1 MIKVFAK
8 ISFMLFLVSAFVY
21 CGAAFALEGF
31 RDIENS
37 GINIEAPWENNG
49 TSIYN
54 DAMIVKNAFC
64 DNNEKLYAV
73 VGKSQILNFDTPV
86 KRISIADPNLA
97 DIVILTSK
105 QLMVNGKKTGSTSLI
120 FWGEDKTPVFYNL
133 VIRQD
138 VDEFLKADDYIAPN
152 EDISIIFN
160 DNGAVLSGRVSTTA
174 TRKKINDLAKA
185 YNINLVDM
193 TESASK
199 QVLLEVK
206 VAEVTKNFT
215 RNLGTGFSIGNNSKF
230 QQAGGSMSGD
240 GGFATDA
247 LPLGKF
253 SRVLV
258 DNGVKYFFSNKAG
271 DIAFELQAA
280 ETKGDAQILAEPKLL
295 AVDGEE
301 ASFNVGNEVPV
312 PSDMGQYG
320 QIAYDFKKTGVILNF
335 TPTIMEKTGRIKL
348 KLAPEV
354 SEIDRA
360 SGVVDTQNAVVIPGF
375 KTRKVETTV
384 ELMDGET
391 LVIAGLLNNTSSKTN
406 NQVPFLGDIPI
417 IGVLFKTIE
426 DAKNDTELM
435 IFITPRIVD
444 APVARSIQETL

>member
-1 MIKVFAK
+1 MMFKKVKRIIFL
-8 ISFMLFLVSAFVY
+8 LFFIFLCSGVLAQD
-21 CGAAFALEGF
+21 EF
-31 RDIENS
+31 RSVENQTEDIP
-37 GINIEAPWENNG
+37 APWESESTFN
-49 TSIYN
+49 YN
-54 DAMIVKNAFC
+54 DSMVVKNALR
-64 DNNEKLYAV
+64 DNNQKLYAV
-73 VGKSQILNFDTPV
+73 VGKTQILNFDTPL
-86 KRISIADPNLA
+86 KRISIADPSIA

-105 QLMVNGKKTGSTSLI
+105 QLMVNGKKAGNTSLI
-120 FWGEDKTPVFYNL
+120 FWGSESEPVFYNL
-133 VIRQD
+133 VIQQD
-138 VDEFLKADDYIAPN
+138 VDEFLRAVDYIAPN
-152 EDISIIFN
+152 ENVSIIFN
-160 DNGAVLSGRVSTTA
+160 NNGAVLSGKVSTTA
-174 TRKKINDLAKA
+174 TRQKILDLAKA

-206 VAEVTKNFT
+206 VAEVSKNFS

-230 QQAGGSMSGD
+230 EQAGGSMTGD

-258 DNGVKYFFSNKAG
+258 TNGVKYFFSNKAG

-312 PSDMGQYG
+312 PSDVGQYG

-354 SEIDRA
+354 SEIDRS
-360 SGVVDTQNAVVIPGF
+360 SGVMDAQNAVVIPGF

-391 LVIAGLLNNTSSKTN
+391 LVIAGLLNNSSSKTN
-406 NQVPFLGDIPI
+406 NQVPLLGDIPI
-417 IGVLFKTIE
+417 IGILFKKVE
-426 DAKNDTELM
+426 DTKNDTELM

-444 APVARSIQETL
+444 APILEDI

>member
-1 MIKVFAK
+1 MNSKEDIQ
-8 ISFMLFLVSAFVY
+8 IQ
-21 CGAAFALEGF
+21 
-31 RDIENS
+31 DIECKVLN
-37 GINIEAPWENNG
+37 GRKINLKVCLKIKTVVYSNEN
-49 TSIYN
+49 
-54 DAMIVKNAFC
+54 
-64 DNNEKLYAV
+64 
-73 VGKSQILNFDTPV
+73 
-86 KRISIADPNLA
+86 
-97 DIVILTSK
+97 
-105 QLMVNGKKTGSTSLI
+105 
-120 FWGEDKTPVFYNL
+120 
-133 VIRQD
+133 
-138 VDEFLKADDYIAPN
+138 
-152 EDISIIFN
+152 ISIIFN
-160 DNGAVLSGRVSTTA
+160 NNGAVLSGKISTTA

-215 RNLGTGFSIGNNSKF
+215 RNLGTGFSIGNNSKY
-230 QQAGGSMSGD
+230 QQAGGSISGN

-280 ETKGDAQILAEPKLL
+280 DAQILAEPKLL

-320 QIAYDFKKTGVILNF
+320 QIAYEFKKTGVILNF

-360 SGVVDTQNAVVIPGF
+360 AGVVDTQNSVVIPGF

-391 LVIAGLLNNTSSKTN
+391 LVIAGLLKNTSSKAN

-417 IGVLFKTIE
+417 IGVLFKTVE
-426 DAKNDTELM
+426 DAKDDTELM

-444 APVARSIQETL
+444 APILDSIQETL

>member
-1 MIKVFAK
+1 MTKKFKILILTIFIAQLCICVFAQD
-8 ISFMLFLVSAFVY
+8 
-21 CGAAFALEGF
+21 GF
-31 RDIENS
+31 RSVENQPMVLNAS
-37 GINIEAPWENNG
+37 WEKDSAVYN
-49 TSIYN
+49 YN
-54 DAMIVKNAFC
+54 DAMIVKNALRD
-64 DNNEKLYAV
+64 DNQKLYAV

-86 KRISIADPNLA
+86 KRISIADPTVA
-97 DIVILTSK
+97 DIVILTSR
-105 QLMVNGKKTGSTSLI
+105 QLLVNGKKAGNTSLI
-120 FWGEDKTPVFYNL
+120 FWGKDSEPVFYNL
-133 VIRQD
+133 VIQQD
-138 VDEFLKADDYIAPN
+138 VDEFLKAVDYIAPN
-152 EDISIIFN
+152 EDVSIIFN
-160 DNGAVLSGRVSTTA
+160 NNGAVLSGKVSTTA
-174 TRKKINDLAKA
+174 TRQKILDLAKA

-206 VAEVTKNFT
+206 VAEVSKNFS

-230 QQAGGSMSGD
+230 QQAGGSMTGD

-258 DNGVKYFFSNKAG
+258 NNGVKYFFSNKSG

-295 AVDGEE
+295 AVDGED

-312 PSDMGQYG
+312 PSDVGQYG

-354 SEIDRA
+354 SEIDRS
-360 SGVVDTQNAVVIPGF
+360 SGVMDAQNAVVIPGF

-391 LVIAGLLNNTSSKTN
+391 LVIAGLLNNSSSKTN
-406 NQVPFLGDIPI
+406 NQVPFLGDLPL
-417 IGVLFKTIE
+417 IGILFKKVE
-426 DAKNDTELM
+426 DTKNDTELM

-444 APVARSIQETL
+444 APTIEDI

>member
-1 MIKVFAK
+1 MMFRRFKKLLFTLILALLCTCSFAQ
-8 ISFMLFLVSAFVY
+8 SN
-21 CGAAFALEGF
+21 F
-31 RDIENS
+31 RGVENQPVN
-37 GINIEAPWENNG
+37 INAPWENED
-49 TSIYN
+49 SYN
-54 DAMIVKNAFC
+54 FNDSMVVKNALR
-64 DNNEKLYAV
+64 DNNQKLYAV

-86 KRISIADPNLA
+86 KRISIADPSVA

-105 QLMVNGKKTGSTSLI
+105 QLMVNGKKAGNTSLI
-120 FWGEDKTPVFYNL
+120 FWGKNSEPVFYNL
-133 VIRQD
+133 VIQQD
-138 VDEFLKADDYIAPN
+138 VDEFLKAVDYIAPN
-152 EDISIIFN
+152 ENVSIIFN
-160 DNGAVLSGRVSTTA
+160 NNGAVLSGKVSTTA
-174 TRKKINDLAKA
+174 TRQKILDLAKA

-206 VAEVTKNFT
+206 VAEVTKNFS

-230 QQAGGSMSGD
+230 EQAGGSMTGD

-258 DNGVKYFFSNKAG
+258 SNGVKYFFSNKAG

-312 PSDMGQYG
+312 PSDVGQYG

-354 SEIDRA
+354 SEIDRS
-360 SGVVDTQNAVVIPGF
+360 SGVMDAQNAVVIPGF

-391 LVIAGLLNNTSSKTN
+391 LVIAGLLNNSSSKSN
-406 NQVPFLGDIPI
+406 NQVPLLGDIPI
-417 IGVLFKTIE
+417 IGILFKKIE
-426 DAKNDTELM
+426 DTKNDTELM

-444 APVARSIQETL
+444 APVLEDI

>member
-1 MIKVFAK
+1 MILKVFKK
-8 ISFMLFLVSAFVY
+8 ILLIF
-21 CGAAFALEGF
+21 FALACSAATAQEGF
-31 RDIENS
+31 RSVETQN
-37 GINIEAPWENNG
+37 INIDSPWIHDDTYN
-49 TSIYN
+49 YN
-54 DAMIVKNAFC
+54 DSMIVKNALC
-64 DNNEKLYAV
+64 DNNQKLYAV

-86 KRISIADPNLA
+86 KRISIADPSVA

-105 QLMVNGKKTGSTSLI
+105 QLMVNGKKAGNTSLI
-120 FWGEDKTPVFYNL
+120 FWGSNSAPVFYNL
-133 VIRQD
+133 VIQQD
-138 VDEFLKADDYIAPN
+138 VDEFLKAVDYIAPN
-152 EDISIIFN
+152 EDVSIIFN
-160 DNGAVLSGRVSTTA
+160 NNGAVLSGKVSTTA
-174 TRKKINDLAKA
+174 TRQKILDLAKA

-206 VAEVTKNFT
+206 VAEVTKNFS

-230 QQAGGSMSGD
+230 QQAGGSITGD

-258 DNGVKYFFSNKAG
+258 NNGVKYFFSNKAG

-312 PSDMGQYG
+312 PSDVGQYG

-354 SEIDRA
+354 SEIDRSA
-360 SGVVDTQNAVVIPGF
+360 GVMDAQNAVVIPGF

-391 LVIAGLLNNTSSKTN
+391 LVIAGLLNNSSSKTN

-417 IGVLFKTIE
+417 IGILFKKME
-426 DAKNDTELM
+426 DTKNDTELM

-444 APVARSIQETL
+444 APTIEDI

>member
-1 MIKVFAK
+1 MFKKVKRIIFL
-8 ISFMLFLVSAFVY
+8 LFFVFL
-21 CGAAFALEGF
+21 CSGVLAQDEF
-31 RDIENS
+31 RSVENQTEDIP
-37 GINIEAPWENNG
+37 APWESESTFNYNN
-49 TSIYN
+49 SKV
-54 DAMIVKNAFC
+54 VKNALR
-64 DNNEKLYAV
+64 DNNQKLYAV
-73 VGKSQILNFDTPV
+73 VGKTQILNFDTPL
-86 KRISIADPNLA
+86 KRISIADPSIA

-105 QLMVNGKKTGSTSLI
+105 QLMVNGKKAGNTSLI
-120 FWGEDKTPVFYNL
+120 FWGSESEPVFYNL
-133 VIRQD
+133 VIQQD
-138 VDEFLKADDYIAPN
+138 VDEFLRAVDYIAPN
-152 EDISIIFN
+152 ENVSIIFN
-160 DNGAVLSGRVSTTA
+160 NNGAVLSGKVSTTA
-174 TRKKINDLAKA
+174 TRQKILDLAKA

-206 VAEVTKNFT
+206 VAEVSKNFS

-230 QQAGGSMSGD
+230 EQAGGSMTGD

-258 DNGVKYFFSNKAG
+258 TNGVKYFFSNKAG

-312 PSDMGQYG
+312 PSDVGQYG

-354 SEIDRA
+354 SEIDRS
-360 SGVVDTQNAVVIPGF
+360 SGVMDAQNAVVIPGF

-391 LVIAGLLNNTSSKTN
+391 LVIAGLLNNSSSKSN
-406 NQVPFLGDIPI
+406 NQVPLLGDIPI
-417 IGVLFKTIE
+417 IGILFKKIE
-426 DAKNDTELM
+426 DTKNDTELM

-444 APVARSIQETL
+444 APVLEDI

>member
-1 MIKVFAK
+1 
-8 ISFMLFLVSAFVY
+8 
-21 CGAAFALEGF
+21 
-31 RDIENS
+31 
-37 GINIEAPWENNG
+37 
-49 TSIYN
+49 
-54 DAMIVKNAFC
+54 
-64 DNNEKLYAV
+64 
-73 VGKSQILNFDTPV
+73 
-86 KRISIADPNLA
+86 
-97 DIVILTSK
+97 
-105 QLMVNGKKTGSTSLI
+105 
-120 FWGEDKTPVFYNL
+120 
-133 VIRQD
+133 
-138 VDEFLKADDYIAPN
+138 
-152 EDISIIFN
+152 
-160 DNGAVLSGRVSTTA
+160 
-174 TRKKINDLAKA
+174 
-185 YNINLVDM
+185 M

-215 RNLGTGFSIGNNSKF
+215 RNLGTGFSIGNNSKY
-230 QQAGGSMSGD
+230 QQAGGSISGN

-320 QIAYDFKKTGVILNF
+320 QIAYEFKKTGVILNF

-360 SGVVDTQNAVVIPGF
+360 AGVVDTQNSVVIPGF

-391 LVIAGLLNNTSSKTN
+391 LVIAGLLKNTSSKAN

-417 IGVLFKTIE
+417 IGVLFKTVE
-426 DAKNDTELM
+426 DAKDDTELM

-444 APVARSIQETL
+444 APILDSIQETL

>member
-1 MIKVFAK
+1 MMFRRFKKLLFTLILALLCTCSFAQ
-8 ISFMLFLVSAFVY
+8 SN
-21 CGAAFALEGF
+21 F
-31 RDIENS
+31 RGVENQPVN
-37 GINIEAPWENNG
+37 INAPWENDDSYN
-49 TSIYN
+49 YN
-54 DAMIVKNAFC
+54 DSMVVKNALK
-64 DNNEKLYAV
+64 DNNQKLYAV

-86 KRISIADPNLA
+86 KRISIADPSVA

-105 QLMVNGKKTGSTSLI
+105 QLMVNGKKAGNTSLI
-120 FWGEDKTPVFYNL
+120 FWGKNSEPVFYNL
-133 VIRQD
+133 VIQQD
-138 VDEFLKADDYIAPN
+138 VDEFLKAVDYIAPN
-152 EDISIIFN
+152 ENVSIIFN
-160 DNGAVLSGRVSTTA
+160 NNGAVLSGKVSTTA
-174 TRKKINDLAKA
+174 TRQKILDLAKA

-206 VAEVTKNFT
+206 VAEVTKNFS

-230 QQAGGSMSGD
+230 EQAGGSMTGD

-258 DNGVKYFFSNKAG
+258 SNGVKYFFSNKAG

-312 PSDMGQYG
+312 PSDVGQYG
-320 QIAYDFKKTGVILNF
+320 KIANKKKKTCVILNF

-354 SEIDRA
+354 SEIDRS
-360 SGVVDTQNAVVIPGF
+360 SGVMDAQNAVVIPGF

-391 LVIAGLLNNTSSKTN
+391 LVIAGLLNNSSSKSN
-406 NQVPFLGDIPI
+406 NQVPLLGDIPI
-417 IGVLFKTIE
+417 IGILFKKIE
-426 DAKNDTELM
+426 DTKNDTELM

-444 APVARSIQETL
+444 APVLEDI

>member
-1 MIKVFAK
+1 MLKRFKK
-8 ISFMLFLVSAFVY
+8 IFFIFVLLLLPR
-21 CGAAFALEGF
+21 CTLAQGDF
-31 RDIENS
+31 R
-37 GINIEAPWENNG
+37 NIETNDMSLSAPWEKDA
-49 TSIYN
+49 IYN
-54 DAMIVKNAFC
+54 YNDSMVVKNALR
-64 DNNEKLYAV
+64 DNNQKLYAV
-73 VGKSQILNFDTPV
+73 VGKTQILNFDTPL
-86 KRISIADPNLA
+86 KRISIADPTLA
-97 DIVILTSK
+97 DIVILSSK
-105 QLMVNGKKTGSTSLI
+105 QLMVNGKKAGNTSLI
-120 FWGEDKTPVFYNL
+120 FWGANQEPIFYNL
-133 VIRQD
+133 VIQQD
-138 VDEFLKADDYIAPN
+138 VDEFLKAVDYIAPN
-152 EDISIIFN
+152 ENVSIIFN
-160 DNGAVLSGRVSTTA
+160 NNGAVLSGKVSTTA
-174 TRKKINDLAKA
+174 TRKKILDLAKA

-193 TESASK
+193 TESATK

-206 VAEVTKNFT
+206 VAEVSKNFS

-230 QQAGGSMSGD
+230 QQAGGSITGD

-258 DNGVKYFFSNKAG
+258 NNGVKYFFSNKAG

-295 AVDGEE
+295 AIDGEE

-312 PSDMGQYG
+312 PSDVGQYG

-354 SEIDRA
+354 SEIDRS
-360 SGVVDTQNAVVIPGF
+360 SGVMDTQNAVVIPGF

-391 LVIAGLLNNTSSKTN
+391 LVIAGLLNNSSSKTN

-417 IGVLFKTIE
+417 IGILFKKVE
-426 DAKNDTELM
+426 DTKNDTELM

-444 APVARSIQETL
+444 APMIEDI

>member
-1 MIKVFAK
+1 MFKKIKKVIF
-8 ISFMLFLVSAFVY
+8 IIFLAFF
-21 CGAAFALEGF
+21 CTAAFAQNGF
-31 RDIENS
+31 RSVENQAV
-37 GINIEAPWENNG
+37 GIDAPWENDDTYN
-49 TSIYN
+49 YN
-54 DAMIVKNAFC
+54 DAMIVKNALR
-64 DNNEKLYAV
+64 DNNQKLYAV
-73 VGKSQILNFDTPV
+73 VGKSQILNFDIPV
-86 KRISIADPNLA
+86 KRISIADPTVA

-105 QLMVNGKKTGSTSLI
+105 QLMVNGKKAGNTSLI
-120 FWGEDKTPVFYNL
+120 FWGKDMAPVFYNL
-133 VIRQD
+133 VIQQD
-138 VDEFLKADDYIAPN
+138 VDEFLKAVDYIAPN
-152 EDISIIFN
+152 EDVSIIFN
-160 DNGAVLSGRVSTTA
+160 NNGAVLSGKVSTTA
-174 TRKKINDLAKA
+174 TRQKILELAKA

-206 VAEVTKNFT
+206 VAEVTKNFS

-230 QQAGGSMSGD
+230 QQAGGSMTGD

-258 DNGVKYFFSNKAG
+258 NNGVKYFFSNKAG

-312 PSDMGQYG
+312 PSDVGQYG

-354 SEIDRA
+354 SEIDRS
-360 SGVVDTQNAVVIPGF
+360 SGVMDAQNAVVIPGF

-391 LVIAGLLNNTSSKTN
+391 LVIAGLLNNSSSKSN

-417 IGVLFKTIE
+417 IGILFKKVE
-426 DAKNDTELM
+426 DTKNDTELM

-444 APVARSIQETL
+444 APTIEDI